1 MTRRLV
7 VVIAVGQALSG
18 CCPGIGCYIPPPTSG
33 LTSWDGLGPLP
44 GNNNVK
50 RAKVRK
56 PSVAVASEDNSPREE
71 DLVWLRPYSKEW
83 GAVRDAI
90 DRDADAKLKEKLIIC
105 RGCMPPE
112 QDDQTG
118 SIARK

>member
-7 VVIAVGQALSG
+7 VVIAAGLALSG

-33 LTSWDGLGPLP
+33 LTSWDGLGPP
-44 GNNNVK
+44 PRDNSVK

-56 PSVAVASEDNSPREE
+56 PGVAVATEDNSPREE
-71 DLVWLRPYSKEW
+71 DLVWLRPYSREW
-83 GAVRDAI
+83 AAVRDAI
-90 DRDADAKLKEKLIIC
+90 DRAADAKLKAKLIIC
-105 RGCMPPE
+105 RDCMPPE